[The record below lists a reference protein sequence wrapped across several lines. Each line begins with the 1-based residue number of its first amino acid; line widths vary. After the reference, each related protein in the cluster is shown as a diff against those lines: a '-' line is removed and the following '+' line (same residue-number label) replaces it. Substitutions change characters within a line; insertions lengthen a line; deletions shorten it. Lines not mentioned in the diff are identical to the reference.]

1 MHTGSQRFW
10 GSPPTQ
16 TIDKLY
22 CRARNRGQW
31 GQLWSALTGCSRRLL
46 TLDEIRATCAICDN
60 RSVGIRNVPMCQIR
74 GTESRAG
81 DFDRD
86 FNPLSDH
93 NQGRWQRVAAACQR
107 GKTLPPVDLVQ
118 VEDLYFVRDGH
129 HRISVA
135 QALGQQDIE
144 AKVVVWQVSG
154 PLPWETRTTDG
165 NRSSQGTETGNV
177 VRFQERLLSSIHDL
191 LMVVEMKL
199 RVRIGKA

>member
-1 MHTGSQRFW
+1 MHSGSQRFW
-10 GSPPTQ
+10 GSAPNQ
-16 TIDKLY
+16 GLDKLY
-22 CRARNRGQW
+22 CRARNRGRW
-31 GQLWSALTGCSRRLL
+31 GQLWSALTSRSRRLL
-46 TLDEIRATCAICDN
+46 TLDEIRATCAIRGN
-60 RSVGIRNVPMCQIR
+60 RNVGIRNVPMCQIR

-86 FNPLSDH
+86 FNPLRDH
-93 NQGRWQRVAAACQR
+93 NQGRWQRIAAARQR
-107 GKTLPPVDLVQ
+107 GKAMPPVDLVQ
-118 VEDLYFVRDGH
+118 VGNLYFVRDGH

-165 NRSSQGTETGNV
+165 NLSSQGTGMRGSV
-177 VRFQERLLSSIHDL
+177 GLHERPLSSIHDL

-199 RVRIGKA
+199 RLRIG

>member
-1 MHTGSQRFW
+1 MYSGSQQFW
-10 GSPPTQ
+10 GSTPNQ

-22 CRARNRGQW
+22 CRARNRGRRR
-31 GQLWSALTGCSRRLL
+31 QLWSALTGHSRRLL

-60 RSVGIRNVPMCQIR
+60 PNVGIRNVPMCQIR

-86 FNPLSDH
+86 FNPLRDH
-93 NQGRWQRVAAACQR
+93 NQGRWQRIAAARQR
-107 GKTLPPVDLVQ
+107 GKALPPVDLVQ
-118 VEDLYFVRDGH
+118 VGDLYFVRDGH

-154 PLPWETRTTDG
+154 PLSWETQRTDG
-165 NRSSQGTETGNV
+165 NLSAQGTEMGGS
-177 VRFQERLLSSIHDL
+177 VRLQERLLSSICDL
-191 LMVVEMKL
+191 LMFAVTKL
-199 RVRIGKA
+199 GLRIGKA

>member
-1 MHTGSQRFW
+1 MHSGSQRSW
-10 GSPPTQ
+10 GSTPNQ

-22 CRARNRGQW
+22 CRARNRGRW
-31 GQLWSALTGCSRRLL
+31 GQLWSALIGRPCRLL
-46 TLDEIRATCAICDN
+46 TLDEVRATGAICDN
-60 RSVGIRNVPMCQIR
+60 RNVGVRSVPLGQIR
-74 GTESRAG
+74 GTESRDG

-86 FNPLSDH
+86 FNPLRDH
-93 NQGRWQRVAAACQR
+93 NQGRWQRIAAARQL
-107 GKTLPPVDLVQ
+107 GKALPPVDLVQ
-118 VEDLYFVRDGH
+118 VEELYFVRDGH

-165 NRSSQGTETGNV
+165 NLSSQGTEIRGS
-177 VRFQERLLSSIHDL
+177 VRLQERLLSSIHDL

-199 RVRIGKA
+199 RVRIGRA